1 MEKFVVFGSTV
12 KMQLLKG
19 NHFENNILRDLKT

>member
-1 MEKFVVFGSTV
+1 LEGNV

-19 NHFENNILRDLKT
+19 NHFEKNSLKDLKT